1 MRWGGR
7 NLSGTC
13 SIQHNCSFS
22 HWLFFFISF
31 GCHYITINTPSSSI
45 FNAATNC
52 FLPLLTHCTC
62 QRGPV
67 CQSLIR
73 GDVPGC
79 QQQQKRGGLSKASQ
93 RSCQGL
99 KSKFIPFNTHHLVH
113 IQVGAKFTE
122 TKDSVSSLLSQHHF
136 DVWHRHASC
145 APLCLL
151 HDHGKTTT
159 KNCHPCILGV
169 TFFFTYTV
177 YTSKQEQ
184 IKRN

>member
-1 MRWGGR
+1 M
-7 NLSGTC
+7 
-13 SIQHNCSFS
+13 Q
-22 HWLFFFISF
+22 LFTLAIFFISF
-31 GCHYITINTPSSSI
+31 GCHYITINTPSTSI
-45 FNAATNC
+45 FNAATNW
-52 FLPLLTHCTC
+52 FLPLLTRCTC

-67 CQSLIR
+67 CQSLIQ
-73 GDVPGC
+73 GDAPGC

-99 KSKFIPFNTHHLVH
+99 KSNFIPFNTRQLVR

-136 DVWHRHASC
+136 DVRHRHASC

-159 KNCHPCILGV
+159 KNSHPCILGV
-169 TFFFTYTV
+169 TFFLSRTQSTRPNRN
-177 YTSKQEQ
+177 KQ
-184 IKRN
+184 R